1 MSNTLIS
8 ISDMQGRVLVSQSFK
23 EPAMR
28 FDVKLGNASAG
39 VYLVTVKSDK
49 ITKTTKLIVR

>member
-1 MSNTLIS
+1 
-8 ISDMQGRVLVSQSFK
+8 MQGRVLVSQSFK